1 MVSKSKCALRTWT
14 NDGNDER
21 IHCVSDPS
29 GHAGA
34 PRPLDLGPLLSGASP
49 LSSARGEKVAT
60 DEWLESL
67 LFRLLVQAAAGIH
80 KAAPTLTIQQVIAL
94 VGRALFF
101 RFLVDRG
108 IVAPEDATSISS
120 RTTKLADMFQDRPTL
135 IDTCVWLD
143 ETFNGD
149 ILSIGAA
156 DYHSLLDTVGTG
168 IKSVSWHLGNIQ
180 HRAADGQLP
189 LDWGGIKF
197 RHVPVGVLSQVY
209 EAFAHKFIPELA
221 RATSVHFTP
230 RHLAEVIIDG
240 VFSADLCFTPWT
252 CKRWAPKPQTRKSE
266 AFQKMCSIDSRAS
279 STLWWPTHLGPA

>member
-1 MVSKSKCALRTWT
+1 
-14 NDGNDER
+14 
-21 IHCVSDPS
+21 
-29 GHAGA
+29 
-34 PRPLDLGPLLSGASP
+34 
-49 LSSARGEKVAT
+49 
-60 DEWLESL
+60 
-67 LFRLLVQAAAGIH
+67 
-80 KAAPTLTIQQVIAL
+80 
-94 VGRALFF
+94 
-101 RFLVDRG
+101 
-108 IVAPEDATSISS
+108 
-120 RTTKLADMFQDRPTL
+120 MFQDRPTL